1 MERSSEMHKNICAE
15 LNDIYESKNADYG
28 DSFSKTFAEYG
39 IVAPLLRLE
48 DKLSRLKSLYK
59 KGVQKVKQESVRDTL
74 LDLANYA
81 ILTVMELD
89 IQEESRW
96 E

>member
-1 MERSSEMHKNICAE
+1 MERSVDMHKNICAE
-15 LNDIYESKNADYG
+15 LNDLYESKNADYG
-28 DSFSKTFAEYG
+28 ESFSKTFAEYG
-39 IVAPLLRLE
+39 IVAPIIRLD
-48 DKLSRLKSLYK
+48 DKLSRLKNLHK
-59 KGVQKVKQESVRDTL
+59 KGVQKIKDESMRDTL
-74 LDLANYA
+74 IDLANYA

>member
-1 MERSSEMHKNICAE
+1 MERCADLHSQICSELHE
-15 LNDIYESKNADYG
+15 LYLRKNADYG
-28 DSFSKTFAEYG
+28 NAFSKTFAEYG
-39 IVAPLLRLE
+39 IVAPIIRLD
-48 DKLSRLKSLYK
+48 DKLSRLKNLHK
-59 KGVQKVKQESVRDTL
+59 KGVQQINDESMRDTL
-74 LDLANYA
+74 IDLANYA